1 MAGEISDAGL
11 ERPEPRVTFAAVAT
25 WIFLATVYDVLAGS
39 ISATEGLAGVVCAS
53 LGTLWARRV
62 GQIGDPAF
70 RLRVGM
76 LRPLTG
82 AVANLPGQTLRVG
95 FELMRAIVGSTRS
108 GSIQTR
114 PMASVFR
121 VAPGNSGAEAQT
133 ERALGVFAASLAP
146 RSYVLRLDP
155 KRSEVVLHALATQPA
170 RKTPT

>member
-11 ERPEPRVTFAAVAT
+11 ERPVPRVTFAAVAT
-25 WIFLATVYDVLAGS
+25 WIFLAAVYGVFAGS
-39 ISATEGLAGVVCAS
+39 ISATEGLADVVCAS

-62 GQIGDPAF
+62 GRIGDPAF

-76 LRPLTG
+76 LRPLAG
-82 AVANLPGQTLRVG
+82 AVANLPAQTLQVG
-95 FELMRAIVGSTRS
+95 FELMRAIGGGTGS
-108 GSIQTR
+108 GSIRIR

-121 VAPGNSGAEAQT
+121 VAPDDSGAEAQT

-146 RSYVLRLDP
+146 RSYVLRLNP
-155 KRSEVVLHALATQPA
+155 GRSEVVLHALATQPA

>member
-1 MAGEISDAGL
+1 MAGEISDVGL
-11 ERPEPRVTFAAVAT
+11 ERSEPRVFLATAAT
-25 WIFLATVYDVLAGS
+25 WIFLAALYGVFAGS

-62 GQIGDPAF
+62 GRIGDAAF

-76 LRPLTG
+76 LRPLAS

-95 FELMRAIVGSTRS
+95 FDLMRAIVGGTSA
-108 GSIQTR
+108 GSIRTR
-114 PMASVFR
+114 PMASVFQ
-121 VAPGNSGAEAQT
+121 VTKADGGAETQA

-155 KRSEVVLHALATQPA
+155 GRSEAVLHAFETQPA
-170 RKTPT
+170 RKTPK